1 MEKEEKEK
9 REIVRIKSFEELI
22 DIFYKEREK
31 ESDTE

>member
-9 REIVRIKSFEELI
+9 LKIVRIKSFEELI